1 ESVFSEIHL
10 RLPQVIEKCRSLR
23 VYPVSP
29 NTMSLTLNTVR
40 AIMRD
45 VQMREQASLIQKEV
59 GTLLVDVSRLMD
71 RVDKLRSHFD
81 QASKDIDLIEKSSN
95 KIGNRSEKISDL
107 ELSNQ
112 ENIKDTNVLPND
124 N

>member
-1 ESVFSEIHL
+1 MFLPSESVFSEIHL

-23 VYPVSP
+23 
-29 NTMSLTLNTVR
+29 
-40 AIMRD
+40 
-45 VQMREQASLIQKEV
+45 
-59 GTLLVDVSRLMD
+59 
-71 RVDKLRSHFD
+71 KLRSHFD

>member
-1 ESVFSEIHL
+1 
-10 RLPQVIEKCRSLR
+10 
-23 VYPVSP
+23 
-29 NTMSLTLNTVR
+29 
-40 AIMRD
+40 MRD

-71 RVDKLRSHFD
+71 RVGKLRSHFD